1 MLNVHVRDNYFLP
14 LKLCMVL
21 IMECNI
27 ILDSGSL
34 SGAAG
39 LVLLFSAFFFV
50 GITGIELVK
59 GKKKYLFLSV
69 EVLSVILLSIFAGEE
84 FVVLFTIFL
93 LDFASARQLK
103 ISWYFMALSVIFFTE
118 YARNGNVMLVI
129 LLLVIIYIQHSV
141 VIHSYKEQMKD
152 DEQTEQNLKR
162 NLMLK
167 ESMYKEEIGKSLLSA
182 ENNMLEEK
190 TRLAQVL
197 HDKLGHSINGSVY
210 QLEACKVLLNQDTE
224 ACQTMIQAVIDN
236 LRGSMDE
243 IRKILRREL
252 PDKQKLTMLQLHSMC
267 ADCEKVGIEANLSVQ
282 GEMSEIP
289 ENFLEI
295 LLDNACEAISN
306 ALKYSKCT
314 KIDIQIVV
322 MNRMLRCTISDNG
335 VGCENVVDGMG
346 LSGMRK
352 RMRSVNGILDFKTD
366 MGFTINMLLPLEEK

>member
-14 LKLCMVL
+14 LKLIMVL

-50 GITGIELVK
+50 GITGVELAK
-59 GKKKYLFLSV
+59 DKRKHWFLAV
-69 EVLSVILLSIFAGEE
+69 EVLSVVFLFLFAGKE
-84 FVVLFTIFL
+84 FAVLFAIFL
-93 LDFASARQLK
+93 LDFASVRQLK
-103 ISWYFMALSVIFFTE
+103 VGWYFLSGIVIFLTE
-118 YARNGNVMLVI
+118 YARSGNVMLLL

-141 VIHSYKEQMKD
+141 VIRSYKEQMKD
-152 DEQTEQNLKR
+152 DEQTEQTLKR
-162 NLMLK
+162 NLLLR
-167 ESMYKEEIGKSLLSA
+167 ESMYKEEIGRSLLSA

-190 TRLAQVL
+190 TRLAQML

-210 QLEACKVLLNQDTE
+210 QLEACKVLLDRDTE
-224 ACQTMIQAVIDN
+224 VCKAMVQAVIDN

-243 IRKILRREL
+243 IREILRRER

-289 ENFLEI
+289 DNFLEI